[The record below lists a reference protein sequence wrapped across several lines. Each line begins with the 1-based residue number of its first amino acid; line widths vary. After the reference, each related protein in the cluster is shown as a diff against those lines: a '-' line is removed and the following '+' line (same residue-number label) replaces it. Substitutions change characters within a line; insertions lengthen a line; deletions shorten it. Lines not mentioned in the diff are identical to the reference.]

1 MKQLNNSQKT
11 LFLLTFAST
20 LIIIYMLNSTS
31 LKKNS
36 YTCTLYL
43 QKCDIQ
49 LNEGP
54 LQVVILEQ
62 LVVEELIP
70 VKISLPTPLKVEQI
84 HIEGIN
90 MYMGKSPV
98 HQISGISTD
107 LSSVQDEWVGEFFLG
122 SCALAQM
129 EWRMVVKLE
138 GYDKAVNI
146 LFTTHQ

>member
-1 MKQLNNSQKT
+1 MQLNNSQKA
-11 LFLLTFAST
+11 LFLLAFASI
-20 LIIIYMLNSTS
+20 LIIIYTLNTTS
-31 LKKNS
+31 FNKNS
-36 YTCTLYL
+36 YDCTVYV

-49 LNEGP
+49 LKEGP
-54 LQVVILEQ
+54 LRVLILEQ

-98 HQISGISTD
+98 HQIAGRYTD
-107 LSSVQDEWVGEFFLG
+107 LRSNQNEWVGEFFLG

-129 EWRMVVKLE
+129 DWRMVIQLK
-138 GYDKAVNI
+138 GYDKAINV

>member
-1 MKQLNNSQKT
+1 MMLLNNSQKA
-11 LFLLTFAST
+11 LFLMTFAII
-20 LIIIYMLNSTS
+20 LIIIYTLNTTS
-31 LKKNS
+31 LEKKS
-36 YTCTLYL
+36 YSCTVYV

-49 LNEGP
+49 LEEGP

-62 LVVEELIP
+62 LVVEELVP
-70 VKISLPTPLKVEQI
+70 VKISLPTSLKINQI

-98 HQISGISTD
+98 HQISDIYTD
-107 LSSVQDEWVGEFFLG
+107 LSSVQNEWVGEFFLG

-129 EWRMVVKLE
+129 EWRMVVQLE

>member
-1 MKQLNNSQKT
+1 
-11 LFLLTFAST
+11 
-20 LIIIYMLNSTS
+20 MLNSTL

-90 MYMGKSPV
+90 MYMGKIPV
-98 HQISGISTD
+98 LLENTEPEKWSG
-107 LSSVQDEWVGEFFLG
+107 WFMLG
-122 SCALAQM
+122 SCTESEMKWQLRLNLKGQTTPHYLYF
-129 EWRMVVKLE
+129 ES
-138 GYDKAVNI
+138 KA
-146 LFTTHQ
+146 